1 MPTRNF
7 YRTVSRTF
15 VLYQQTIKIVLFS
28 VWLGGFALVGIAAT
42 ILGMAALSGVLMR
55 LWFTLCVLL
64 GVIYLCTHWFNPAR
78 DALDGSPEESWN
90 VILINLSV
98 LLTAWMWFWQD

>member
-1 MPTRNF
+1 
-7 YRTVSRTF
+7 
-15 VLYQQTIKIVLFS
+15 
-28 VWLGGFALVGIAAT
+28 
-42 ILGMAALSGVLMR
+42 MR

-78 DALDGSPEESWN
+78 DPLDGSPEESWN

-98 LLTAWMWFWQD
+98 LLTAWMWFWED